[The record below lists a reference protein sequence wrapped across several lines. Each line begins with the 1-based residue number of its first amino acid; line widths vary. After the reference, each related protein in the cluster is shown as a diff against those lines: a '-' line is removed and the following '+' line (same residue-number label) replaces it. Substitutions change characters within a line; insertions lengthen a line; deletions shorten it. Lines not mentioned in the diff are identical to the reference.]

1 MRKEHKKLLLDS
13 IIIVIGSALTALG
26 LAVFTVPNQI
36 APGGISGVA
45 TAISHLISVP
55 VGTLS
60 LLLNV
65 PLMIVAWRR
74 LGIKPLAKTI
84 VATVLLSIG
93 IDVFGLLIP
102 GYTNNTL
109 LAAVMGGGLIG
120 AGLGLML
127 IRGISTGGTDLIG
140 LMLIKRGPALSLG
153 QLLML
158 IDTAVV
164 LFAVAV
170 FRNIEVALYSMVTL
184 FVVSKTIDAIQQGVD
199 HAKVIYIVTDQ
210 TDALVQKLA
219 HEMGRGVTILP
230 ARGAFT
236 GKEKTML
243 MTIARRS
250 EVALTLQ
257 TVRALDPRAFTILSD
272 ATEVHG
278 EGFKEFEN

>member
-1 MRKEHKKLLLDS
+1 M
-13 IIIVIGSALTALG
+13 
-26 LAVFTVPNQI
+26 NQPCRI
-36 APGGISGVA
+36 
-45 TAISHLISVP
+45 
-55 VGTLS
+55 
-60 LLLNV
+60 
-65 PLMIVAWRR
+65 
-74 LGIKPLAKTI
+74 
-84 VATVLLSIG
+84 
-93 IDVFGLLIP
+93 
-102 GYTNNTL
+102 
-109 LAAVMGGGLIG
+109 
-120 AGLGLML
+120 
-127 IRGISTGGTDLIG
+127 DLIG